1 MNEHNNKRYIRDQAI
16 KMTDHPNKNFLY
28 QNWRQSKNTNQRH
41 HKDERST
48 VSIISSVGPYKNTF
62 GDFVM

>member
-1 MNEHNNKRYIRDQAI
+1 MI
-16 KMTDHPNKNFLY
+16 DHPHKNFIY
-28 QNWRQSKNTNQRH
+28 QNWRQSKNPNQRH

-48 VSIISSVGPYKNTF
+48 VSITTSVGPYKNTY